1 MYSSETAWISRIKQY
16 QYTADEKEMSI
27 YGKCSLNE
35 IKTSKPKFLD
45 K

>member
-1 MYSSETAWISRIKQY
+1 MYSSKTAWISRIN

-35 IKTSKPKFLD
+35 IKTSKPKFLE